1 MAKKILVVD
10 DEVDILAVI
19 QARLQAKGYE
29 VTTATNGQEAL
40 DRLKKEA
47 VDLIIT
53 DVLMPVMDG
62 FILYKELK
70 KNLITAQIP
79 VIVLTARGLM
89 EDTFKVAGV
98 DEFIPKPFES
108 QELLSK
114 VENLLSYGTPQV
126 KSKKKVLVAGSTKAV
141 IEEIVIQLKRVGC
154 QTDFTLTGPE
164 VISKVVQFSPDV
176 IVMDVQIGDMPSHE
190 VIKVLRRLPQSE
202 HKPIAVYNYFVAADL
217 GSASVR
223 EKALAIDAAKSACM
237 SAGASLYLGRFNES
251 TFIKDISRYLEGEQG
266 RK

>member
-10 DEVDILAVI
+10 DEADILSVI
-19 QARLQAKGYE
+19 RFRLEAKGYE
-29 VTTATNGQEAL
+29 VTTAINGQEAL
-40 DRLKKEA
+40 DKLKTEV

-62 FILYKELK
+62 FTLYKELK

-98 DEFIPKPFES
+98 DDFIPKPFES
-108 QELLSK
+108 HELLAK
-114 VENLLSYGTPQV
+114 VESLLSLDAPQV
-126 KSKKKVLVAGSTKAV
+126 RSEKKILVAGSTKAV
-141 IEEIVIQLKRVGC
+141 VEEIALQLKRVGC

-164 VISKVVQFSPDV
+164 VISKVVQFLPDV
-176 IVMDVQIGDMPSHE
+176 IVMDVQMNDMSAQE

-202 HKPIAVYNYFVAADL
+202 HKPVIVYNYFIAADL

-223 EKALAIDAAKSACM
+223 EKALAIDAAKSGCM
-237 SAGASLYLGRFNES
+237 SAGANLYLGRFNES
-251 TFIKDISRYLEGEQG
+251 TFIKDISRYLESGQG
-266 RK
+266 KK